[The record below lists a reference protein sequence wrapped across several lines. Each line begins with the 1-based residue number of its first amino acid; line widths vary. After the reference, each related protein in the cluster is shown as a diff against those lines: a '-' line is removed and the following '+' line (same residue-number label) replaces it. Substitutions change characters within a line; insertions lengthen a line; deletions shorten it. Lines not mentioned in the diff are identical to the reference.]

1 MSNLN
6 PLIYGTVPRFRNAL
20 EPSCRRNGHAEAKKE
35 KTRKGTGPERGM
47 QPGAFPGGGEMK
59 SYDYDDEYGWI
70 DSVLKFLVIA
80 LSVGVAL
87 FTALVLAKF
96 IVDTWTGGCIG

>member
-1 MSNLN
+1 
-6 PLIYGTVPRFRNAL
+6 
-20 EPSCRRNGHAEAKKE
+20 
-35 KTRKGTGPERGM
+35 
-47 QPGAFPGGGEMK
+47 MK
-59 SYDYDDEYGWI
+59 SYDYDDRYGWI